1 MEDSKKISRRRYDA
15 EFKAQVLAEC
25 ARPGASVARVALA
38 HGINANVVHKW
49 RRLDGG
55 PQAAGI
61 GPTFVPVPL
70 PTSTPVC
77 DQIADIR
84 IELHRGALHVTV
96 NWPLAGAGE
105 CAVWLR
111 ELLR

>member
-25 ARPGASVARVALA
+25 ARPEASVAAVALA

-55 PQAAGI
+55 VQPAGI
-61 GPTFVPVPL
+61 APTFVPVPL
-70 PTSTPVC
+70 PAPVC

-84 IELHRGALHVTV
+84 VELHRGPLHVTV
-96 NWPLAGAGE
+96 SWPLAGAGQ
-105 CAVWLR
+105 CAAWMR

>member
-38 HGINANVVHKW
+38 HSINANVVHKW

-55 PQAAGI
+55 AQPAGI
-61 GPTFVPVPL
+61 APTFVPVPL
-70 PTSTPVC
+70 PAPVC
-77 DQIADIR
+77 APVTDIR
-84 IELHRGALHVTV
+84 IEVRRGELQVSV
-96 NWPLAGAGE
+96 SWPQSASAQ
-105 CAVWLR
+105 CAHWMR